1 MKTTKQP
8 LQPTKQSPPAIISTH
23 NNYINPI
30 IKEEG
35 GINNT
40 NKKGL
45 GININKSPGQTV
57 LKNNISP
64 TNALKKKL

>member
-1 MKTTKQP
+1 M
-8 LQPTKQSPPAIISTH
+8 
-23 NNYINPI
+23 NPI

-35 GINNT
+35 CINNT

-45 GININKSPGQTV
+45 GININKSPGMTV

-64 TNALKKKL
+64 TTGLKKKL